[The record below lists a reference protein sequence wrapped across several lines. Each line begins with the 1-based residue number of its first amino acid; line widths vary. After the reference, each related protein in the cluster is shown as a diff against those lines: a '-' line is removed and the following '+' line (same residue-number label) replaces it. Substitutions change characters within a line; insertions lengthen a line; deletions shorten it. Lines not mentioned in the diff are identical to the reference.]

1 MKLQLLKRIRHVP
14 LAAAMAGTLLL
25 ASAAHADAESGKLVL
40 SGFTDAAAG
49 DQLLAGD
56 YAAVIQ
62 KLAPHATDFNVN
74 EVAASTNLC
83 VAYVA
88 SGRLDE
94 AHNACNEAIKLAR
107 LDGADVPFLERLAH
121 KDALSI
127 AYANR
132 AVLNKLSG
140 Q

>member
-1 MKLQLLKRIRHVP
+1 MKLQLPKSIRHVP
-14 LAAAMAGTLLL
+14 RAAALAGTLLL
-25 ASAAHADAESGKLVL
+25 AGAAHADAESGKLVL

-49 DQLLAGD
+49 EQLMAGN
-56 YAAVIQ
+56 YAAVIE
-62 KLAPHATDFNVN
+62 KLAPHAADFNAN

-94 AHNACNEAIKLAR
+94 AHHACNEAITTAR
-107 LDGADVPFLERLAH
+107 LEESDGTLSERLAH
-121 KDALSI
+121 QDALSI